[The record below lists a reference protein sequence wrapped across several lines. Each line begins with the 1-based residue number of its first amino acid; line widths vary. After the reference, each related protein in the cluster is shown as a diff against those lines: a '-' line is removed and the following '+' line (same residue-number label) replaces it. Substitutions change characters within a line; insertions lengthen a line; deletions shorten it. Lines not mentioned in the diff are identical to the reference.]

1 MNDWVDKLEKVCIQS
16 SRLTEEQAIRV
27 FEHIEKMLFVN
38 IDAFTKDD
46 EDNIVFGGIR
56 SNIDM
61 IMQLVSKFVCKH
73 TDDIIGNDNLWMFSD
88 MLQKLWKK
96 GYHCLPM
103 LVWLTSGRET
113 LLMDD
118 EMKERLKNTLF
129 SKEPS
134 MRGQTISAI
143 VYAWKNWNNDITEI
157 LDHMFSVLKVIKD
170 ERVVDSLILIERLL
184 MEEFDS
190 AFKFGNNV
198 ESLLTQI
205 HNNVNDYD
213 LETDEKI
220 ELCYHANFIAGV
232 ASVKYKKQTFL
243 PLNFPY
249 FDQKESGFND
259 VFLGYERGKQ
269 IAES

>member
-1 MNDWVDKLEKVCIQS
+1 
-16 SRLTEEQAIRV
+16 
-27 FEHIEKMLFVN
+27 
-38 IDAFTKDD
+38 
-46 EDNIVFGGIR
+46 
-56 SNIDM
+56 
-61 IMQLVSKFVCKH
+61 
-73 TDDIIGNDNLWMFSD
+73 
-88 MLQKLWKK
+88 
-96 GYHCLPM
+96 
-103 LVWLTSGRET
+103 
-113 LLMDD
+113 MDD
-118 EMKERLKNTLF
+118 EMKELLKNTLF

-190 AFKFGNNV
+190 DLYFGSKV
-198 ESLLTQI
+198 ESLLTKI

-232 ASVKYKKQTFL
+232 ASVKYKNRTFL

-249 FDQKESGFND
+249 FDQNESGFND